1 MKVGIISQAR
11 MTSTRLPEKVLLPI
25 GQKPVLQYHLERLQ
39 QSGFP
44 VILSTTANKTDD
56 PLRAF
61 GREHQIPVYRG
72 DEQNV
77 LSRYYETARAF
88 NLDVIV
94 RVTSD
99 CPLIDGALIRQGIGE
114 YLEMNDTQL
123 YLSNVLVRTFPR
135 GFDLEIFSFALL
147 EEAFHQASQAGD
159 LEHVTPYINQNKS
172 GHVRFRHLTQPEDKS
187 CYRVTLDTPE
197 DFELLRI
204 LIEDY
209 QAHQLP
215 AHDICSLLDAHPE
228 LAQINAMVEQKKV

>member
-39 QSGFP
+39 QSGYP
-44 VILSTTANKTDD
+44 VFLATTINKTDD
-56 PLRAF
+56 PLVAF
-61 GREHQIPVYRG
+61 GQQHQIPVFRG

-77 LSRYYETARAF
+77 LSRYYETARTF
-88 NLDVIV
+88 NLDIIV

-114 YLEMNDTQL
+114 YLEMNDSQL

-172 GHVRFRHLTQPEDKS
+172 GRVRFRHLTQTEDKS
-187 CYRVTLDTPE
+187 GYRVTLDTPE

-204 LIEDY
+204 LIEEY
-209 QAHQLP
+209 QADLLP
-215 AHDICSLLDAHPE
+215 AQDICRILDAHPE
-228 LAQINAMVEQKKV
+228 IAQINAMVEQKKI

>member
-39 QSGFP
+39 QSGYPIF
-44 VILSTTANKTDD
+44 LATTINKTDD
-56 PLRAF
+56 PLVAF
-61 GREHQIPVYRG
+61 GQEHQIPVFRG

-77 LSRYYETARAF
+77 LSRFYETARTF
-88 NLDVIV
+88 NLDLIV

-99 CPLIDGALIRQGIGE
+99 CPLIDGALIRQGIQE
-114 YLEMNDTQL
+114 YIQINDPRL

-147 EEAFHQASQAGD
+147 EEAFHQATQAGD

-172 GHVRFRHLTQPEDKS
+172 GQVRFRHLTQAEDKS

-197 DFELLRI
+197 DFELLRV
-204 LIEDY
+204 LIEEY
-209 QAHQLP
+209 QADLLP
-215 AHDICSLLDAHPE
+215 ARDICRILDAHPE
-228 LAQINAMVEQKKV
+228 LARINAMVEQKKV